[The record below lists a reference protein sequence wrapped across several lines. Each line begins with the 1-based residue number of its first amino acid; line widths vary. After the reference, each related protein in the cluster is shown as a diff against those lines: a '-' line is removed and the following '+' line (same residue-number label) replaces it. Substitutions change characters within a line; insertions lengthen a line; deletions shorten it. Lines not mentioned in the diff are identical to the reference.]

1 MRKTPRSVILVY
13 VLLAYV
19 VLQFCWWAYLIY
31 GLNVELINTHP
42 SSDSE
47 SEINAKLYMILGE
60 GTVFLSLLI
69 AGAIYIRNYL
79 LREHKRARQERNFL
93 LATTHELNSPLAGI
107 KLNLQTLQREEISK
121 QQANQMVTSG
131 LKNVSRLEGLIQNI
145 LMASRIDSG
154 KLSVDSS
161 AVNLSQVINESLTKH
176 QLQLEDAKVSIEP
189 LKENQH
195 LIKGDKRSLEII
207 LGNLISNACKY
218 AKESD
223 VNFNLSTSGKYI
235 ELRYS
240 DNGPGV
246 PADYTSTIFNK
257 FFRVENE
264 ETRSQKGTGLGLYL
278 VKELVHL
285 QRGKITAHNL
295 QPHGLEIKLLFER
308 YE

>member
-79 LREHKRARQERNFL
+79 LREHKLARQERNFL

-176 QLQLEDAKVSIEP
+176 Q
-189 LKENQH
+189 
-195 LIKGDKRSLEII
+195 
-207 LGNLISNACKY
+207 
-218 AKESD
+218 
-223 VNFNLSTSGKYI
+223 
-235 ELRYS
+235 
-240 DNGPGV
+240 
-246 PADYTSTIFNK
+246 
-257 FFRVENE
+257 
-264 ETRSQKGTGLGLYL
+264 
-278 VKELVHL
+278 
-285 QRGKITAHNL
+285 
-295 QPHGLEIKLLFER
+295 
-308 YE
+308 

>member
-1 MRKTPRSVILVY
+1 MSKNPRAVILVY
-13 VLLAYV
+13 VLLTYV

-31 GLNVELINTHP
+31 DLNVELINTNP

-47 SEINAKLYMILGE
+47 SEINAKLYMVLGE

-79 LREHKRARQERNFL
+79 LREHKLARQERNFL

-121 QQANQMVTSG
+121 QQANQMMTSG
-131 LKNVSRLEGLIQNI
+131 LKSVSRLEGLIQNI
-145 LMASRIDSG
+145 VMASRIDSG

-161 AVNLSQVINESLTKH
+161 AINLSQVINESLTKH
-176 QLQLEDAKVSIEP
+176 QLQLKGAKVSIEP
-189 LKENQH
+189 LSGNPS
-195 LIKGDKRSLEII
+195 LVKGDKRSLEII

-223 VNFNLSTSGKYI
+223 VNFKLSTLDRYI
-235 ELRYS
+235 ELKYS
-240 DNGPGV
+240 DTGPGV
-246 PADYTSTIFNK
+246 PTDDTSTIFNK

-278 VKELVHL
+278 VKELMHL
-285 QRGKITAHNL
+285 QRGKISANNV
-295 QPHGLEIKLLFER
+295 QPNGLEIKLLFER